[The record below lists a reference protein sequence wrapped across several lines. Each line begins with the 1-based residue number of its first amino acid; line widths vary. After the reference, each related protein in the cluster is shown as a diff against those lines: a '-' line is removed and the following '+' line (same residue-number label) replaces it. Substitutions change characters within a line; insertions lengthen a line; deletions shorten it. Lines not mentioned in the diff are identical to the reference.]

1 MNKLAKEY
9 SVIGKSK
16 VKVDGLEKVLGT
28 TKFAADYC
36 LPGML
41 YGGVFRSTVP
51 HATVKNLNLEKAQA
65 LDGVEAVLDY
75 RAIPGKNRFG
85 IIIKDEPCLVDDK
98 IRRYGD
104 ALAVVAA
111 RSPEIM
117 EEALAL
123 IEVDY
128 EEIEPVFTFERAL
141 EADAPIIHGTTNI
154 HQVKH
159 MECGDVDEAFKKCD
173 IIIENVY
180 STHRLSHMFIEPD
193 AGIAYYDNDGL
204 MTVVASTQNPH
215 YDRNEVASLLGLPY
229 NQVRVIQAA
238 TGGAFG
244 GKLDI
249 SVQCHC
255 ALLTYHTRK
264 PVKMVRSRSESTM
277 VSSKRHPMTIE
288 AKTGATR
295 DGMLMAMEVKIC
307 SDTGAYA
314 SYGPAVITRAMVH
327 CTGPYNIPNVRADA
341 TFVYTNNPMSGAFR
355 GFGVPQVAVCHEGQM
370 NALARELGMDPV
382 EIRIRNAHQ
391 IGSKLPTGQIL
402 ENSVGFIETLKKAR
416 EKAGEV
422 LS

>member
-1 MNKLAKEY
+1 MTREY
-9 SVIGKSK
+9 SVIGKSQ
-16 VKVDGLEKVLGT
+16 VKVDALEKVLGT
-28 TKFAADYC
+28 TKFAADYS

-51 HATVKNLNLEKAQA
+51 HATINNLNLEKARA

-75 RAIPGKNRFG
+75 HAIPGKNRFG

-111 RSPEIM
+111 KSPEIL
-117 EEALAL
+117 EAALGL
-123 IEVDY
+123 IEVEY
-128 EEIEPVFTFERAL
+128 SEIEPVFSFERAL

-154 HQVKH
+154 HQIKH
-159 MECGDVDEAFKKCD
+159 LECGDVDGAFAVCD
-173 IIIENVY
+173 VIIENTY

-193 AGIAYYDNDGL
+193 AGVAYYDDDGL

-215 YDRNEVASLLGLPY
+215 YDRNEVAALLGLPY

-238 TGGAFG
+238 TGGGFG

-255 ALLTYHTRK
+255 ALLTYYTKK
-264 PVKMVRSRSESTM
+264 PVRIVRSRSESTM
-277 VSSKRHPMTIE
+277 VSSKRHPMTMT

-295 DGMLMAMEVKIC
+295 DGMLLAMEIKMTG
-307 SDTGAYA
+307 DTGAYA
-314 SYGPAVITRAMVH
+314 SYGPAVITRARAH

-341 TFVYTNNPMSGAFR
+341 TFVYTNNPMGGAFR

-370 NALARELGMDPV
+370 NALARELGIDPV
-382 EIRIRNAHQ
+382 EIRLKNAHQ

-402 ENSVGFIETLKKAR
+402 ENSVGFIDTLKKAQA
-416 EKAGEV
+416 KAGEV
-422 LS
+422 F

>member
-1 MNKLAKEY
+1 MTREY
-9 SVIGKSK
+9 SVIGKSQ
-16 VKVDGLEKVLGT
+16 VKVDALEKVLGT
-28 TKFAADYC
+28 TKFAADYS

-51 HATVKNLNLEKAQA
+51 HATINNLNLEKARA

-75 RAIPGKNRFG
+75 HAIPGKNRFG

-111 RSPEIM
+111 KSPEIL
-117 EEALAL
+117 EAALGL
-123 IEVDY
+123 IEVEY
-128 EEIEPVFTFERAL
+128 LEIEPVFSFERAL

-159 MECGDVDEAFKKCD
+159 LECGDVDAAFVECD
-173 IIIENVY
+173 VIIENTY

-193 AGIAYYDNDGL
+193 AGVAYYDDDGL

-215 YDRNEVASLLGLPY
+215 YDRNEVAALLGLPY

-238 TGGAFG
+238 TGGGFG

-255 ALLTYHTRK
+255 ALLTYYTKK
-264 PVKMVRSRSESTM
+264 PVRIVRSRSESTM
-277 VSSKRHPMTIE
+277 VSSKRHPMTMT

-295 DGMLMAMEVKIC
+295 DGMLLAMEIKMTG
-307 SDTGAYA
+307 DTGAYA
-314 SYGPAVITRAMVH
+314 SYGPAVITRAMAH

-341 TFVYTNNPMSGAFR
+341 TFVYTNNPMGGAFR

-370 NALARELGMDPV
+370 NALARELGIDPV
-382 EIRIRNAHQ
+382 EIRLKNAHQ

-402 ENSVGFIETLKKAR
+402 ENSVGFIDTLKKAQA
-416 EKAGEV
+416 KAGEV
-422 LS
+422 F

>member
-1 MNKLAKEY
+1 MTREY
-9 SVIGKSK
+9 SVIGKSQ
-16 VKVDGLEKVLGT
+16 VKVDALEKVLGT
-28 TKFAADYC
+28 TKFAADYS

-51 HATVKNLNLEKAQA
+51 HATIKNLNLEKARA
-65 LDGVEAVLDY
+65 LEGVEAVLDY
-75 RAIPGKNRFG
+75 HAIPGKNRYG

-111 RSPEIM
+111 KSPEIL
-117 EEALAL
+117 EVALGL
-123 IEVDY
+123 IEVEY
-128 EEIEPVFTFERAL
+128 LEIEPVFSFERAL
-141 EADAPIIHGTTNI
+141 EADAPIIHGTSNI

-159 MECGDVDEAFKKCD
+159 LECGDVDAAFVECD
-173 IIIENVY
+173 VIIEKTY

-193 AGIAYYDNDGL
+193 AGVAYYDDDGL

-238 TGGAFG
+238 TGGGFG

-255 ALLTYHTRK
+255 ALLTYYTKK
-264 PVKMVRSRSESTM
+264 PVRIVRSRSESTM
-277 VSSKRHPMTIE
+277 VSSKRHPMTMT

-295 DGMLMAMEVKIC
+295 DGMLLAMEIKMTG
-307 SDTGAYA
+307 DTGAYA
-314 SYGPAVITRAMVH
+314 SYGPAVITRAMAH

-341 TFVYTNNPMSGAFR
+341 TFVYTNNPMGGAFR

-370 NALARELGMDPV
+370 NALARELGIDPV
-382 EIRIRNAHQ
+382 EIRLKNAHQ
-391 IGSKLPTGQIL
+391 VGSKLPTGQIL
-402 ENSVGFIETLKKAR
+402 ENSVGFIDTLKKAQA
-416 EKAGEV
+416 KAGEV
-422 LS
+422 F

>member
-1 MNKLAKEY
+1 MTREY
-9 SVIGKSK
+9 SVIGKSQ
-16 VKVDGLEKVLGT
+16 VKVDALEKVLGT
-28 TKFAADYC
+28 TKFAADYS

-41 YGGVFRSTVP
+41 YGGVFRSQVP
-51 HATVKNLNLEKAQA
+51 HATIKNLNLEKARA
-65 LDGVEAVLDY
+65 LDGVETVLDY
-75 RAIPGKNRFG
+75 HAIPGKNRFG

-111 RSPEIM
+111 KSPEIL
-117 EEALAL
+117 EAAL
-123 IEVDY
+123 GQIEVEY
-128 EEIEPVFTFERAL
+128 LEIEPVFSFERAL

-159 MECGDVDEAFKKCD
+159 LECGDVDAAFAVCD
-173 IIIENVY
+173 VIIENTY

-193 AGIAYYDNDGL
+193 AGVAYYDDDGL

-215 YDRNEVASLLGLPY
+215 YDRNEVAALLGLPY

-238 TGGAFG
+238 TGGGFG

-255 ALLTYHTRK
+255 ALLTYYTKK
-264 PVKMVRSRSESTM
+264 PVRIVRSRSESTM
-277 VSSKRHPMTIE
+277 VSSKRHPMTMT

-295 DGMLMAMEVKIC
+295 DGMLLAMEIKMTG
-307 SDTGAYA
+307 DTGAYA
-314 SYGPAVITRAMVH
+314 SYGPAVITRAMAH

-341 TFVYTNNPMSGAFR
+341 TFVYTNNPMGGAFR

-370 NALARELGMDPV
+370 NALARELGIDPV
-382 EIRIRNAHQ
+382 EIRLRNAHQ
-391 IGSKLPTGQIL
+391 VGSKLSTGQIL
-402 ENSVGFIETLKKAR
+402 KNSVGFIDTLKKAQA
-416 EKAGEV
+416 KAGEV
-422 LS
+422 F

>member
-1 MNKLAKEY
+1 MTREY
-9 SVIGKSK
+9 SVIGKSQ
-16 VKVDGLEKVLGT
+16 VKVDALEKVLGT
-28 TKFAADYC
+28 TKFAADYS

-51 HATVKNLNLEKAQA
+51 HATINNLNLEKARA

-75 RAIPGKNRFG
+75 HAIPGKNRFG

-111 RSPEIM
+111 KSPEIL
-117 EEALAL
+117 EAALGL
-123 IEVDY
+123 IEVEY
-128 EEIEPVFTFERAL
+128 LEIEPVFSFERAL

-159 MECGDVDEAFKKCD
+159 LECGDVAAAFVECD
-173 IIIENVY
+173 VIIENTY

-193 AGIAYYDNDGL
+193 AGVAYYDDDGL

-215 YDRNEVASLLGLPY
+215 YDRNEVAALLGLPY

-238 TGGAFG
+238 TGGGFG

-255 ALLTYHTRK
+255 ALLTYYTKK
-264 PVKMVRSRSESTM
+264 PVRIVRSRSESTM
-277 VSSKRHPMTIE
+277 VSSKRHPMTMT

-295 DGMLMAMEVKIC
+295 DGMLLAMEIKMTG
-307 SDTGAYA
+307 DTGAYA
-314 SYGPAVITRAMVH
+314 SYGPAVITRAMAH

-341 TFVYTNNPMSGAFR
+341 TFVYTNNPMGGAFR

-370 NALARELGMDPV
+370 NALARELGIDPV
-382 EIRIRNAHQ
+382 EIRLKNAHQ
-391 IGSKLPTGQIL
+391 VGSKLPTGQIL
-402 ENSVGFIETLKKAR
+402 ENSVGFIDTLKKAHA
-416 EKAGEV
+416 KAGEV
-422 LS
+422 F

>member
-1 MNKLAKEY
+1 MTREY
-9 SVIGKSK
+9 SVIGKSQ
-16 VKVDGLEKVLGT
+16 VKVDALEKVLGT
-28 TKFAADYC
+28 TKFAADYS

-51 HATVKNLNLEKAQA
+51 HATIKNLNLEKARA

-75 RAIPGKNRFG
+75 HAIPGKNRFG

-111 RSPEIM
+111 KSPEIL
-117 EEALAL
+117 EEALGL
-123 IEVDY
+123 IEVEY
-128 EEIEPVFTFERAL
+128 LEIEPVFSFERAL

-159 MECGDVDEAFKKCD
+159 LECGDVDAAFVECD
-173 IIIENVY
+173 VIIENTY

-193 AGIAYYDNDGL
+193 AGVAYYDDDGL

-215 YDRNEVASLLGLPY
+215 YDRNEVAALLGLPY

-238 TGGAFG
+238 TGGGFG

-255 ALLTYHTRK
+255 ALLTYYTKK
-264 PVKMVRSRSESTM
+264 PVRIVRSRSESTM
-277 VSSKRHPMTIE
+277 VSSKRHPMTMT

-295 DGMLMAMEVKIC
+295 DGMLLAMEIKMTG
-307 SDTGAYA
+307 DTGAYA
-314 SYGPAVITRAMVH
+314 SYGPAVITRAMAH

-341 TFVYTNNPMSGAFR
+341 IFVYTNNPMGGAFR

-370 NALARELGMDPV
+370 NALARELGIDPV
-382 EIRIRNAHQ
+382 EIRLKNAHQ
-391 IGSKLPTGQIL
+391 VGSKLPTGQIL
-402 ENSVGFIETLKKAR
+402 ENSVGFIDTLKKAQA
-416 EKAGEV
+416 KAGEV
-422 LS
+422 F

>member
-1 MNKLAKEY
+1 MTREY
-9 SVIGKSK
+9 SVIGKSQ
-16 VKVDGLEKVLGT
+16 VKVDALEKVLGT
-28 TKFAADYC
+28 TKFAADYR

-41 YGGVFRSTVP
+41 YGGVFRSQVP
-51 HATVKNLNLEKAQA
+51 HATIKNLNLEKARA

-75 RAIPGKNRFG
+75 HAIPGKNRFG

-111 RSPEIM
+111 KSPEILAA
-117 EEALAL
+117 ALGQ
-123 IEVDY
+123 IEVEY
-128 EEIEPVFTFERAL
+128 SEIEPVFSFERAL

-159 MECGDVDEAFKKCD
+159 LECGDVDAAFADCD
-173 IIIENVY
+173 VIIENTY

-193 AGIAYYDNDGL
+193 AGVAYYDDDGL

-215 YDRNEVASLLGLPY
+215 YDRNEVAALLGLPY

-238 TGGAFG
+238 TGGGFG

-255 ALLTYHTRK
+255 ALLTYYTKK
-264 PVKMVRSRSESTM
+264 PVRIVRSRSESTM
-277 VSSKRHPMTIE
+277 VSSKRHPMTMT
-288 AKTGATR
+288 AKTGATL
-295 DGMLMAMEVKIC
+295 DGMLLAMEIKMTG
-307 SDTGAYA
+307 DTGAYA
-314 SYGPAVITRAMVH
+314 SYGPAVITRAMAH

-341 TFVYTNNPMSGAFR
+341 TFVYTNNPMGGAFR

-370 NALARELGMDPV
+370 NALARELGIDPI
-382 EIRIRNAHQ
+382 EIRLKNAHQ
-391 IGSKLPTGQIL
+391 VGSQLPTGQIL
-402 ENSVGFIETLKKAR
+402 ENSVGFSDTLKKAQA
-416 EKAGEV
+416 KAGEV
-422 LS
+422 F

>member
-1 MNKLAKEY
+1 MTREY
-9 SVIGKSK
+9 SVIGKSQ
-16 VKVDGLEKVLGT
+16 VKVDALEKVLGT
-28 TKFAADYC
+28 TKFAADYS

-51 HATVKNLNLEKAQA
+51 HATINNLNLEKARA

-75 RAIPGKNRFG
+75 HAIPGKNRFG

-111 RSPEIM
+111 KSPEIL
-117 EEALAL
+117 EAALGL
-123 IEVDY
+123 IEVEY
-128 EEIEPVFTFERAL
+128 SEIEPVFSFERAL

-159 MECGDVDEAFKKCD
+159 LECGDVAAAFVECD
-173 IIIENVY
+173 VIIENTY

-193 AGIAYYDNDGL
+193 AGVAYYDDDGL

-215 YDRNEVASLLGLPY
+215 YDRNEVAALLGLPY

-238 TGGAFG
+238 TGGGFG

-255 ALLTYHTRK
+255 ALLTYYTKK
-264 PVKMVRSRSESTM
+264 PVRIVRSRSESTM
-277 VSSKRHPMTIE
+277 VSSKRHPMTMT
-288 AKTGATR
+288 AKTGAIR
-295 DGMLMAMEVKIC
+295 DGMLLAMEIKMTG
-307 SDTGAYA
+307 DTGAYA
-314 SYGPAVITRAMVH
+314 SYGPAVITRAMAH

-341 TFVYTNNPMSGAFR
+341 TFVYTNNPMGGAFR

-370 NALARELGMDPV
+370 NALARELGIDPV
-382 EIRIRNAHQ
+382 EIRLKNAHQ
-391 IGSKLPTGQIL
+391 VGSKLPTGQIL
-402 ENSVGFIETLKKAR
+402 ENSVGFIDTLKKAHA
-416 EKAGEV
+416 KAGEV
-422 LS
+422 F

>member
-1 MNKLAKEY
+1 MAKEY

-16 VKVDGLEKVLGT
+16 IKVDGLEKVLGT
-28 TKFAADYC
+28 TKFAADYS
-36 LPGML
+36 LPNML

-51 HATVKNLNLEKAQA
+51 HATIKSLKLEKARA

-75 RAIPGKNRFG
+75 HAIPGKNRFG

-111 RSPEIM
+111 TSPEILA
-117 EEALAL
+117 EALAL
-123 IEVDY
+123 IEVEY
-128 EEIEPVFTFERAL
+128 TEIEPVFTFERAL

-159 MECGDVDEAFKKCD
+159 LECGDVDAAFAKCEVV
-173 IIIENVY
+173 IENTY
-180 STHRLSHMFIEPD
+180 STQRLSHMFIEPD
-193 AGIAYYDNDGL
+193 AGIAYYDDVGL

-238 TGGAFG
+238 TGGGFG

-264 PVKMVRSRSESTM
+264 PVKIVRSRSESTT
-277 VSSKRHPMTIE
+277 VSSKRHPLTMK

-295 DGMLMAMEVKIC
+295 EGLLLAMEVQIVG
-307 SDTGAYA
+307 DTGAYA
-314 SYGPAVITRAMVH
+314 SYGPAVITRAMAH

-341 TFVYTNNPMSGAFR
+341 TFVYTNNPMGGAFR
-355 GFGVPQVAVCHEGQM
+355 GFGVPQIAFCHEGQI
-370 NALARELGMDPV
+370 NALARALGMDPV
-382 EIRIRNAHQ
+382 EIRIKNAHQ
-391 IGSKLPTGQIL
+391 VGSKLSTGQIL
-402 ENSVGFIETLKKAR
+402 ENSVGFIETLEKAR
-416 EKAGEV
+416 EKAEEV
-422 LS
+422 FDEL